1 MSGSMIDELLG
12 QLQGAPAGQI
22 AQQLGT
28 DPGTAQNAIA
38 AALPMIVGA
47 LGRNTQSSDG
57 AGALFGALQRDHMGD
72 NSLDLGGLLGGL
84 LGGGASAGAAG
95 GLGGLGGLLGGL
107 LGGGSASATSAS
119 AAPASPQLDGGGI
132 LGHIFGGAQP
142 RAQDGL
148 GQATGL
154 NGGQAG
160 QLLKILA
167 PIVMAYL
174 AKQVAAR
181 NMDAGGLGDM
191 LGQQRAQVQQQGGL
205 GGGLLNA
212 VLDQDGDGKVDLGD
226 LVRLGGSLLGG
237 RR

>member
-1 MSGSMIDELLG
+1 MNGSLIDDLLG

-28 DPGTAQNAIA
+28 DPRTAQDAIA

-47 LGRNTQSSDG
+47 LG
-57 AGALFGALQRDHMGD
+57 
-72 NSLDLGGLLGGL
+72 
-84 LGGGASAGAAG
+84 
-95 GLGGLGGLLGGL
+95 GLGGLLGSV
-107 LGGGSASATSAS
+107 LGGG
-119 AAPASPQLDGGGI
+119 APASRQLDAGGI

-142 RAQDGL
+142 RAESGL

-154 NGGQAG
+154 NSGQSG

-167 PIVMAYL
+167 PIVMAFL
-174 AKQVAAR
+174 AKQVMAK
-181 NMDAGGLGDM
+181 NMDAGGLGSM
-191 LGQQRAQVQQQGGL
+191 LGQEHSRVQSQGGL
-205 GGGLLNA
+205 GGGLMNA

-226 LVRLGGSLLGG
+226 LLKIGGSLLGG